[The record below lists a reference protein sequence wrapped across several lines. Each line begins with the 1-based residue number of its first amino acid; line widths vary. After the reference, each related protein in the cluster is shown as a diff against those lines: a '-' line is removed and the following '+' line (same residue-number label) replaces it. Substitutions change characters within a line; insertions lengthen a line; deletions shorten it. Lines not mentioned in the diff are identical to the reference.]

1 MDGDGSITPPG
12 TPGGQGA
19 DPTDAPGAYDSPVN
33 TVPLWNANAVVPG
46 APRVDREI
54 ATHVRDDQSNLNVL
68 PPRDDTRR
76 VLSFPGG
83 AGLLQFGEEILEDQK
98 ALTQEKL
105 TQEKRKN
112 HEDGKRELK
121 KFRDS
126 EGGFDNT
133 SPPSPAPHE
142 FVSHCDTHDRYF
154 VTAWGCPSCNDV
166 LENALDSDNE
176 DRMLGSGDSLASFSH
191 SEDASE
197 GDDESD
203 NGSDDSDWDLEI
215 SDHVYSDAEGED
227 GF

>member
-1 MDGDGSITPPG
+1 
-12 TPGGQGA
+12 
-19 DPTDAPGAYDSPVN
+19 
-33 TVPLWNANAVVPG
+33 
-46 APRVDREI
+46 VDREI

-83 AGLLQFGEEILEDQK
+83 AGLLPSREEILEDQK
-98 ALTQEKL
+98 ALTR
-105 TQEKRKN
+105 EKRKRD
-112 HEDGKRELK
+112 EDRELELK

-197 GDDESD
+197 GDPEAASEGDPEAASEGD
-203 NGSDDSDWDLEI
+203 PEAASEGDHGSDDDGWVLET
-215 SDHVYSDAEGED
+215 SFELYSDDEDED

>member
-1 MDGDGSITPPG
+1 
-12 TPGGQGA
+12 
-19 DPTDAPGAYDSPVN
+19 
-33 TVPLWNANAVVPG
+33 
-46 APRVDREI
+46 
-54 ATHVRDDQSNLNVL
+54 
-68 PPRDDTRR
+68 
-76 VLSFPGG
+76 
-83 AGLLQFGEEILEDQK
+83 LLQFGEEILEDQK

-133 SPPSPAPHE
+133 SPPSPAPPGVME
-142 FVSHCDTHDRYF
+142 YCDTHDRHF
-154 VTAWGCPSCNDV
+154 GTARGCPLCNDV

-176 DRMLGSGDSLASFSH
+176 DRMLGSGDSLPSYSD
-191 SEDASE
+191 SEDELE

-203 NGSDDSDWDLEI
+203 NGSDDGGWVLETSLEI
-215 SDHVYSDAEGED
+215 YSDAESED